1 MAKPWEDF
9 QSTSND
15 GAAPWEE
22 FEAPKEKKKASIG
35 TALKQSV
42 ASVGNMADTAASLI
56 AGGAAGLFGQDAE
69 QDEIFRNMDTRSKE
83 RMQWANP
90 NNEDLTL
97 AGKILG
103 TAATLPM
110 QIVGAGLSPAQTGV
124 DLLNAGESLGTAFKG
139 AGIDAAG
146 NVAGMVL
153 PGFKEGGALVR
164 AATGAGANAA
174 QEVAT
179 KAAISGIAQTD
190 AAKQQFAPTGE
201 DALVAGMVG
210 GAGAAAA
217 GRARPTQPINSDGV
231 KFVPKNPAPDGAVV
245 PDTTRLQQP
254 DMFADAQPSGPMI
267 RPAEA
272 GAGPAMPEARGE
284 LSNRRQMELQDP
296 TAMPERIDVDRTGE
310 AVRSDANPWDLFA
323 RDELTNR
330 VEAELDANL
339 MAEQARRMEGA
350 EQLEL
355 PRTEVQGDLF
365 AEPSV
370 GPYPRSGMEDGQL
383 DMFSASERPSAEQR
397 AVDARPSAI
406 DAAANKG
413 VEIRVN
419 GNTIEAVQ
427 GGKVVGR
434 LEPNIT
440 PEQARQINEPA
451 SIDIVKVD
459 PTLKGQ
465 GIGSALY
472 EKFHEMYQGA
482 IVPSGKTTQDAWNV
496 WKSRYPDKVEQ
507 FVQAEGQR
515 VANGASLEQV
525 LSNVT
530 DPSVAQRI
538 TEQTPAYAKAPTV
551 TGTLNKMNGLYRKQ
565 GGWIKLPF
573 NKGPVADVL
582 KRNEGLRERLPEI
595 FPESLPPAEWV
606 AKYKNAP
613 DTDTLRNPLTKGGLY
628 QSLKT
633 NNPLIKRVTENV
645 RMAVQRSQAV
655 IRDVIHEGKDAMAP
669 AWRRLDRTEYVKVA
683 DLLQEAARNEANI
696 DLGSMKGAGYS
707 DKAIQ
712 VVRQHQDMMKQM
724 EGKLAETARANGIEA
739 VHMRT
744 AYAASM
750 AAGDFRRLVYDGDKV
765 VGILSANTRRG
776 LNQQVEKYKK
786 INGAATIGE
795 ERYFG
800 GNSRSGTA
808 EGFQQM
814 LEFLSQNDP
823 AIKAFVNQV
832 NDAVSAKDYMNTKK
846 HTMDRKGIFGM
857 QGDKPFETDYKNAH
871 DFAESQITYAE
882 NVIKWSEMTKAV
894 NDAKEVMAGVE
905 MPNAKKYL
913 QQYLDNALGRNP
925 YNMGRAI
932 DSAMEA
938 VGKDL
943 GIGTTVGRDI
953 MSATKKVLNTKLLGF
968 SPGFYMANVFQPFRV
983 MPEMKAFLSARGLDT
998 NFDFGT
1004 GYSYMGNALV
1014 KMIQTQMGQKVDGVT
1029 QGALEYAKKNHV
1041 YSSDLFESSNST
1053 RRGVGTTVDTVVQ
1066 AFPQRIE
1073 MISRQAIF
1081 LSFVDM
1087 LHSGGIKPKDGLY
1100 EAAQNLTDISMNNY
1114 NASESPLGQNAA
1126 GTALGR
1132 SSYNLMSY
1140 KYNEL
1145 SRIALFARELPKNA
1159 SGRAIGANLIA
1170 QVASAGIMGTI
1181 GYQEADWLTR
1191 KISEALGK
1199 PTSISK
1205 VLLENKDEWA
1215 KYFAFGGFYGAGV
1228 DMTGRLGLNFTPDMG
1243 SPANLV
1249 LPGASALMD
1258 TAGAI
1263 GEAVKDPS
1271 EYNLKNAAREA
1282 APIGMQG
1289 AIDRAWFSGTN
1300 GKGEE
1305 LSMNRDKVNMN
1316 AVRNEA
1322 DKKWKTAGLTGV
1334 NESAQKKLNWE
1345 NQKTD
1350 MFYDDKR
1357 KDAVLDMKK
1366 AMFTNANSNT
1376 PLDKNMNW
1384 NRAVQK
1390 FIKYQGDPQQ
1400 FNTTIERM
1408 ALDLKLTQE
1417 QIAQM
1422 KNAGSTSI
1430 TRLQQMKRRQ

>member
-1 MAKPWEDF
+1 MANPWEDF
-9 QSTSND
+9 QTSND
-15 GAAPWEE
+15 SAAPWEE
-22 FEAPKEKKKASIG
+22 FDVPKKGKASIG
-35 TALKQSV
+35 TALKQSF
-42 ASVGNMADTAASLI
+42 AGVGNMADTAASLL
-56 AGGAAGLFGQDAE
+56 AGGAAGLFGQDE
-69 QDEIFRNMDTRSKE
+69 DQEEIFRNMEARNKE

-90 NNEDLTL
+90 NQEDLTL

-153 PGFKEGGALVR
+153 PGFKQGSALVR
-164 AATGAGANAA
+164 GATGAAANAG
-174 QEVAT
+174 QELAT
-179 KAAISGIAQTD
+179 KAAISGIAETD
-190 AAKQQFAPTGE
+190 AARQQFAPTGE
-201 DALVAGMVG
+201 DALVAGLVG

-217 GRARPTQPINSDGV
+217 GRARPQPINSDGV
-231 KFVPKNPAPDGAVV
+231 KFLPKNPEPVIT
-245 PDTTRLQQP
+245 DTTRLEQAG
-254 DMFADAQPSGPMI
+254 MFPDAQPSGPVV

-272 GAGPAMPEARGE
+272 GAGPMLPEARGE

-296 TAMPERIDVDRTGE
+296 TGMPERIEVDRTGE
-310 AVRSDANPWDLFA
+310 AVRSDVNPWDVYA
-323 RDELTNR
+323 RDVQATR

-339 MAEQARRMEGA
+339 MAEQTRRMEAA

-355 PRTEVQGDLF
+355 PRTDVQGDLF
-365 AEPSV
+365 ADPSV
-370 GPYPRSGMEDGQL
+370 GPYPRSGFDDGQL
-383 DMFSASERPSAEQR
+383 GLFEGSPERPSAEQR
-397 AVDARPSAI
+397 SVDARPSAI
-406 DAAANKG
+406 EAVANKG
-413 VEIRVN
+413 VEIRVSET
-419 GNTIEAVQ
+419 GAIEAVQ

-451 SIDIVKVD
+451 SIDIVRVD
-459 PTLKGQ
+459 PSLKGQ
-465 GIGSALY
+465 GVGSALY
-472 EKFHEMYQGA
+472 EKFHDMYQGA

-515 VANGASLEQV
+515 VADGASLEQV

-530 DPSVAQRI
+530 DPSIAQRI
-538 TEQTPAYAKAPTV
+538 TEQTPSYAKAPTV
-551 TGTLNKMNGLYRKQ
+551 TGTVAKMNGLYRKQ
-565 GGWIKLPF
+565 GGFIKLPF
-573 NKGPVADVL
+573 NKGPVAGAL
-582 KRNEGLRERLPEI
+582 KKNQGLRERLPEI

-628 QSLKT
+628 QTLKT
-633 NNPLIKRVTENV
+633 QNPLIKRVTENV
-645 RMAVQRSQAV
+645 RMAVQRSQAI

-669 AWRRLDRTEYVKVA
+669 AWRRLDRGEYVKVA
-683 DLLQEAARNEANI
+683 DLLQQAARNEANI
-696 DLGSMKGAGYS
+696 DLGSMKGAGFS

-712 VVRQHQDMMKQM
+712 VVRQHQDVMKQM
-724 EGKLAETARANGIEA
+724 EGKLGETARANGIES
-739 VHMRT
+739 VNMRT

-750 AAGDFRRLVYDGDKV
+750 AAGDFRRLVYSGDKV
-765 VGILSANTRRG
+765 IGILSADTRMG
-776 LNQQVEKYKK
+776 LNKQIDKYKK
-786 INGAATIGE
+786 MNPDATIGE

-800 GNSRSGTA
+800 GNSKNGTS

-814 LEFLSQNDP
+814 LEFLSKNDP
-823 AIKAFVNQV
+823 AIKDFVNQV
-832 NDAVSAKDYMNTKK
+832 NDAISAKDYMNTKK
-846 HTMDRKGIFGM
+846 HTMERKGIFGM
-857 QGDKPFETDYKNAH
+857 QGDKPFETDFNNAR
-871 DFAESQITYAE
+871 DFAESQIRYAE

-932 DSAMEA
+932 DSVMEA
-938 VGKDL
+938 VGKDF
-943 GIGTTVGRDI
+943 GIGTSVGRNVL
-953 MSATKKVLNTKLLGF
+953 SATKKVLNTKLLGF

-983 MPEMKAFLSARGLDT
+983 LPEMKAYLSARGLDT

-1014 KMIQTQMGQKVDGVT
+1014 KMIQAGAGQKVDGVT
-1029 QGALEYAKKNHV
+1029 QGALEYARKNHV
-1041 YSSDLFESSNST
+1041 YSSDLFENSNST
-1053 RRGVGTTVDTVVQ
+1053 RNNLSTAVDSVVQ
-1066 AFPQRIE
+1066 AIPQRIE
-1073 MISRQAIF
+1073 MLSRQAMYLAF
-1081 LSFVDM
+1081 TDM
-1087 LHSGGIKPKDGLY
+1087 LHSGGIKVKDGLY

-1114 NASESPLGQNAA
+1114 NASESPLGQNAI
-1126 GTALGR
+1126 GTAMGR

-1145 SRIALFARELPKNA
+1145 SRIALFARELPNNA
-1159 SGRAIGANLIA
+1159 SGRAVAANLIA
-1170 QVASAGIMGTI
+1170 QVASAGVMGTI

-1191 KISEALGK
+1191 KISEAMGK
-1199 PTSISK
+1199 PTSLSK
-1205 VLLENKDEWA
+1205 ILLENKDEWA
-1215 KYFAFGGFYGAGV
+1215 KYLSFGGFYGAGV
-1228 DMTGRLGLNFTPDMG
+1228 DMTGRLGLNFTPDLG
-1243 SPANLV
+1243 SPANIV
-1249 LPGASALMD
+1249 LPGVSALAD
-1258 TAGAI
+1258 AGGAAI
-1263 GEAVKDPS
+1263 EAVKDPS
-1271 EYNLKNAAREA
+1271 EYNLKNAVREA
-1282 APIGMQG
+1282 APIGAQG

-1300 GKGEE
+1300 AKGEE
-1305 LSMNRDKVNMN
+1305 LSMNRNKVNMN

-1322 DKKWKTAGLTGV
+1322 DKRWKSAGLTGI

-1345 NQKTD
+1345 NTKTD
-1350 MFYDDKR
+1350 IFYDDKR
-1357 KDAVLDMKK
+1357 KDAVLDMRK
-1366 AMFTNANSNT
+1366 AMFSNSNLNT
-1376 PLDKNMNW
+1376 PLGQNRDW
-1384 NRAVQK
+1384 NNAIKK

-1417 QIAQM
+1417 QVMQL
-1422 KNAGSTSI
+1422 KNAGSQSI
-1430 TRLQQMKRRQ
+1430 TRLEQMKRRQ